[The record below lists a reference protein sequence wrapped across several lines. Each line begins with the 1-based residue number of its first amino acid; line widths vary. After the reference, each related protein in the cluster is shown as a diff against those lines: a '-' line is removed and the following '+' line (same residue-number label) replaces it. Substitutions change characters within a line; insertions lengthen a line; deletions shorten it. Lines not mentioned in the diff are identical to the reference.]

1 MKLMPRPTRPMIRM
15 AKFGA
20 KAWRRV
26 KPPIPR
32 KVMKATRQGLYLES
46 QRLRG
51 MARNR
56 FPKTTEAPS
65 QPCWTGER
73 SRSSAMSG
81 RRRPMTN
88 MDDRAIATP
97 EVRVPTTI
105 HLPLK
110 LFASC

>member
-1 MKLMPRPTRPMIRM
+1 M
-15 AKFGA
+15 
-20 KAWRRV
+20 

-56 FPKTTEAPS
+56 FPKTTDAPS

-88 MDDRAIATP
+88 MEVKAVATP
-97 EVRVPTTI
+97 VVRLPTTI

-110 LFASC
+110 LSAS